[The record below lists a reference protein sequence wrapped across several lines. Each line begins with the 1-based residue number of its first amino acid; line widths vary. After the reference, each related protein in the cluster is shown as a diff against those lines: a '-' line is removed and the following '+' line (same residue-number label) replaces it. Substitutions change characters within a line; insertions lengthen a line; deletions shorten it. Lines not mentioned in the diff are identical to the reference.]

1 MAGTSGKQIL
11 PGWTRDSLPG
21 PATRYSQD
29 LVTCFE
35 SAWRERMWQ
44 LRSQE
49 GIEHLNEAYMV
60 APKGSRVKSRGAECR
75 EANDLETEI
84 WRGCQRSDTAG
95 VWARM
100 SVPARVYIVDRT
112 HEILMSVSLRSQGYC
127 DERNGSK
134 SGGNGRK

>member
-49 GIEHLNEAYMV
+49 GIEHLNEAYMA
-60 APKGSRVKSRGAECR
+60 APKGSRVKSRGAECPKP
-75 EANDLETEI
+75 TI
-84 WRGCQRSDTAG
+84 WRRRFGAGARGPTLQVFGLGCRYPPG
-95 VWARM
+95 
-100 SVPARVYIVDRT
+100 
-112 HEILMSVSLRSQGYC
+112 C
-127 DERNGSK
+127 
-134 SGGNGRK
+134 

>member
-1 MAGTSGKQIL
+1 MAGTSRKQIL

-49 GIEHLNEAYMV
+49 GIEHLNEAYIV
-60 APKGSRVKSRGAECR
+60 APKGSRVKSRGAEFL
-75 EANDLETEI
+75 EDNDLDTEI
-84 WRGCQRSDTAG
+84 WRGSQRSANPG
-95 VWARM
+95 VWARL
-100 SVPARVYIVDRT
+100 S
-112 HEILMSVSLRSQGYC
+112 
-127 DERNGSK
+127 
-134 SGGNGRK
+134 